1 MLILGIPEH
10 IDPKTVR
17 PTSEWPLRARCER
30 EHRQRDEMRA
40 KARVAFNCLSDR
52 ELQVKVTVDLAETLE
67 SMAGGDPP
75 PGFPN
80 ASTMTRDEMLDYLAD
95 SIVEWCVPDI
105 EVVYPGAV
113 DPTI

>member
-1 MLILGIPEH
+1 MHILGIPEH
-10 IDPKTVR
+10 VDPKTVR
-17 PTSEWPLRARCER
+17 PTGEWPLSARCER

-40 KARVAFNCLSDR
+40 KARAAFDCLTDR
-52 ELQVKVTVDLAETLE
+52 ELQVKVTVELAETLQ
-67 SMAGGDPP
+67 SMGGGDPP

-95 SIVEWCVPDI
+95 SAVEGCVPDI